1 MKKLFFITYGGG
13 HANLVKLVAEDL
25 NRNTDFEI
33 IILALTTAYKEL
45 KDQLKNLKVQ
55 SITDYMHLFSS
66 DIEKIRGYGDKYLED
81 NYQKNGNVS
90 EEETI
95 NYIGLSFFD
104 LVTNYGINGAEK
116 IYKKK
121 GRRAFEPLNAA
132 KKIISFESPDLL
144 ISTSSP
150 RFEIAS
156 IRAAKQLGI
165 PSLQIL
171 DFFENKYNLKE
182 ADYIGCSNDQTK
194 KILEKNNMTNSNIR
208 AVGQPSIENTVRLI
222 ESIDCRTLYKKI
234 QINPEKPTI
243 LVATQKLMEFSNDV
257 SMGRYI
263 DKESVYLKLFDEIA
277 EAKKHD
283 DFNVLLRIHP
293 ASESKESYSR
303 ILEKYPFIIFSNE
316 VLDVQQSIALCDLL
330 ITHSSTVA
338 IEAACA
344 KKKVITFKHFY
355 DIDYPFDEFTKDPF
369 IFMPDLENM
378 SKKIIEVFIMKQKNH
393 SESFMP
399 KNSLKNIR
407 MFIEEILN

>member
-1 MKKLFFITYGGG
+1 
-13 HANLVKLVAEDL
+13 
-25 NRNTDFEI
+25 
-33 IILALTTAYKEL
+33 
-45 KDQLKNLKVQ
+45 
-55 SITDYMHLFSS
+55 
-66 DIEKIRGYGDKYLED
+66 
-81 NYQKNGNVS
+81 
-90 EEETI
+90 
-95 NYIGLSFFD
+95 
-104 LVTNYGINGAEK
+104 
-116 IYKKK
+116 
-121 GRRAFEPLNAA
+121 
-132 KKIISFESPDLL
+132 
-144 ISTSSP
+144 
-150 RFEIAS
+150 
-156 IRAAKQLGI
+156 
-165 PSLQIL
+165 
-171 DFFENKYNLKE
+171 
-182 ADYIGCSNDQTK
+182 
-194 KILEKNNMTNSNIR
+194 MTNSNIR

>member
-1 MKKLFFITYGGG
+1 
-13 HANLVKLVAEDL
+13 
-25 NRNTDFEI
+25 
-33 IILALTTAYKEL
+33 
-45 KDQLKNLKVQ
+45 
-55 SITDYMHLFSS
+55 MHLFSS

-81 NYQKNGNVS
+81 NYHKNGNVS

-171 DFFENKYNLKE
+171 DVFENKYNLKE
-182 ADYIGCSNDQTK
+182 ADYVGCSNDQTK

-208 AVGQPSIENTVRLI
+208 AVGQPSIENTVKLI

-344 KKKVITFKHFY
+344 KKK
-355 DIDYPFDEFTKDPF
+355 
-369 IFMPDLENM
+369 
-378 SKKIIEVFIMKQKNH
+378 S
-393 SESFMP
+393 
-399 KNSLKNIR
+399 
-407 MFIEEILN
+407 